1 MEMEKKNAMQPQD
14 IECYLVALDQA
25 LFDQGIVTPIP
36 VLLLGGAYIT
46 LQINARRATND
57 IDVFPFVQGD
67 TDQATGIPL
76 AVALYL
82 AIQAVTEQYRL
93 RPTWFNTIRIGAL
106 QPRGVVPQRK
116 LWKKYQVL
124 EVYLPEPEYVLVQ
137 KLLIHRRKDRQDI
150 VYLLQTLGITEHAQ
164 AQALLD
170 RYVSPEEQKQQKLP
184 LLLRSYFS
192 S

>member
-1 MEMEKKNAMQPQD
+1 VQPQD
-14 IECYLVALDQA
+14 IERYLVALDQA
-25 LFDQGIVTPIP
+25 LASQGIMTPLP

-67 TDQATGIPL
+67 VDQATGIPL
-76 AVALYL
+76 AVALYQ
-82 AIQAVTEQYRL
+82 AAQAVTEQYQL

-106 QPRGVVPQRK
+106 QPRGIMPQRK
-116 LWKKYQVL
+116 RWKKHQVL

-150 VYLLQTLGITEHAQ
+150 LALLQTLEISDYTR
-164 AQALLD
+164 ALTLID
-170 RYVSPEEQKQQKLP
+170 RYVSPEEQQQQKLP
-184 LLLRSYFS
+184 LLLRSYFPS
-192 S
+192 